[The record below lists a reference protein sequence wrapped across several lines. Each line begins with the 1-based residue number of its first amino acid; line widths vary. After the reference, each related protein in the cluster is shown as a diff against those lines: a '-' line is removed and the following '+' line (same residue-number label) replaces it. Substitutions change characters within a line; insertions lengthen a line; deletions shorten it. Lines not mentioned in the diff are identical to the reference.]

1 MPAKRLESLGD
12 IFNME
17 IKSNKNLIPRPPVV
31 VIVGHIDHGKTKLLD
46 YIRKTNVAE
55 KESGGITQHI
65 GAYEAIIK
73 TKDGNEEKIT
83 FLDTPGHEAF
93 SQIRS
98 RGAKAADVAV
108 LVVAADEG
116 VKPQTKESI
125 KVLKD
130 AGLPFVVAINKI
142 DKEGTSSEKVK
153 KELAEQEI
161 LVESWGGKVPAVEIS
176 AKQGTGVEDLLETIV
191 LLAQLEE
198 LKADPKI
205 PAKGVVIESSLEPKR
220 GNAATLLIQDGTL
233 KAGDFVVAGNAVSPV
248 RIFEDF
254 LGHSLK
260 EASFSSPVRV
270 VGFDCLPPAGMI
282 FSAFPSKKEAEKAA
296 AAAPKAEIISNDF
309 LKIKKTEEEQD
320 ISLSADRQALT
331 IVPVILKADTFGS
344 LEALEKEAKKFESEK
359 LKIKILKSGTGP
371 VSEDDFK
378 IALGAQGAI
387 IVSFR
392 AGFEAKI
399 SELLARGN
407 VIFKNFDVIYEASD
421 WFKEQLEKKLPLET
435 ERAEIG
441 KAKILKLFKKT
452 GQKQVIGG
460 KVVDGVV
467 KAEARF
473 EIIRNEH
480 RIGEGRIIELQ
491 QAKIKVKEAAQGG
504 EFGIL
509 ADAEISIEPGD
520 ILRFFEEKTI
530 KQTL

>member
-1 MPAKRLESLGD
+1 MNAMNIEP
-12 IFNME
+12 
-17 IKSNKNLIPRPPVV
+17 NKNLIARPPVV
-31 VIVGHIDHGKTKLLD
+31 VVVGHIDHGKTKLLD
-46 YIRKTNVAE
+46 YIRKTNVME

-65 GAYEAIIK
+65 GAYEVMIK

-98 RGAKAADVAV
+98 RGAKAADVAI

-116 VKPQTKESI
+116 VKPQTEESI
-125 KVLKD
+125 GVLKNAD
-130 AGLPFVVAINKI
+130 LPFAVAINKI
-142 DKEGTSSEKVK
+142 DKEGANSEKIK
-153 KELAEQEI
+153 KELAEQGI
-161 LVESWGGKVPAVEIS
+161 LVEDWGGKTPAVEIS

-205 PAKGVVIESSLEPKR
+205 LAKGVVIESSLEPKR

-233 KAGDFVVAGNAVSPV
+233 KVGEFVAAGSAVSPV

-254 LGHSLK
+254 LGNSLK
-260 EASFSSPVRV
+260 EASFSSPIRV
-270 VGFDCLPPAGMI
+270 VGFDCLPPAGTA
-282 FSAFPSKKEAEKAA
+282 FSAFYSKKEAEKAA
-296 AAAPKAEIISNDF
+296 AKEKISGGFFGENK
-309 LKIKKTEEEQD
+309 KIKEVQ
-320 ISLSADRQALT
+320 IVSLI
-331 IVPVILKADTFGS
+331 IVPVILKADTSGS
-344 LEALEKEAKKFESEK
+344 LEALEKEAKKFDSEK

-378 IALGAQGAI
+378 TALSAQEAI

-392 AGFEAKI
+392 AGLDVKI
-399 SELLARGN
+399 RELLSRGG
-407 VIFKNFDVIYEASD
+407 VVFKNFDVIYEASD
-421 WFKEQLEKKLPLET
+421 WLKEQLEKKLPPEIK
-435 ERAEIG
+435 RMEIG
-441 KAKILKLFKKT
+441 KAKILKLFKKS

-460 KVVDGVV
+460 KVLDGFV

-480 RIGEGRIIELQ
+480 KIGEGRIMELQ
-491 QAKIKVKEAAQGG
+491 QAKIKAKEAAKGD
-504 EFGIL
+504 EFGL
-509 ADAEISIEPGD
+509 LVDAAAGIEAGD
-520 ILRFFEEKTI
+520 VLHFFEEKTI

>member
-1 MPAKRLESLGD
+1 MSTEQK
-12 IFNME
+12 
-17 IKSNKNLIPRPPVV
+17 KNLIRQNLPSVNLSGKISRPPVV
-31 VIVGHIDHGKTKLLD
+31 VVVGHIDHGKTKLLD
-46 YIRKTNVAE
+46 YIRKSNIAE

-65 GAYEAIIK
+65 GAYEAVIN
-73 TKDGNEEKIT
+73 TKDGRTEKIT

-98 RGAKAADVAV
+98 RGAKAADVAI

-116 VKPQTKESI
+116 VKPQTEESI

-130 AGLPFVVAINKI
+130 ANLPFVVAINKI
-142 DKEGTSSEKVK
+142 DKEGADSEKVK
-153 KELAEQEI
+153 KELAEREI

-176 AKQGTGVEDLLETIV
+176 AKQGTGVKELLETII

-198 LKADPKI
+198 LKADPRI

-233 KAGDFVVAGNAVSPV
+233 KIGNFVAAGNAISSV
-248 RIFEDF
+248 RVFEDF

-270 VGFDCLPPAGMI
+270 VGFDYLPPAGTV
-282 FSAFPSKKEAEKAA
+282 FSAFLSKKEAEKFSA
-296 AAAPKAEIISNDF
+296 KEKISKDF
-309 LKIKKTEEEQD
+309 LKEKEKKIIKEAPAA
-320 ISLSADRQALT
+320 SLI
-331 IVPVILKADTFGS
+331 IVPVILKADTSGS
-344 LEALEKEAKKFESEK
+344 LEALEKEAKKFDSEK

-371 VSEDDFK
+371 ISEDDFK
-378 IALGAQGAI
+378 VALSAPETI
-387 IVSFR
+387 ILSFR
-392 AGFEAKI
+392 AGLDEKI
-399 SELLARGN
+399 IELLSRRG
-407 VIFKNFDVIYEASD
+407 VIFKNFEIIYEASD
-421 WFKEQLEKKLPLET
+421 WLKEQLEKKLPLEI
-435 ERAEIG
+435 ERTEIG
-441 KAKILKLFKKT
+441 QAKILKLFKKS

-460 KVVDGVV
+460 KIIDGLV
-467 KAEARF
+467 KNEARF

-480 RIGEGRIIELQ
+480 KIGEGRIIELQ
-491 QAKIKVKEAAQGG
+491 QAKIKTKEAAKGS